1 MDTTWVKKSEDVLV
15 FFQAMALMDE
25 KISLFRRAESKVL
38 DVCDRHPPCR
48 EWMIKHFL
56 EKMERFR
63 CDAQRGLKDMEHTT
77 RQLERI
83 STAATLGF
91 NRSLVG
97 VEKPHGSSCTSVIES
112 PEDIRICVIC
122 LNHHALMEEA
132 VSKCAAAEIKVLE
145 SWGALE
151 KVKEAVDCWV
161 VSRIC
166 SGSHRFA

>member
-97 VEKPHGSSCTSVIES
+97 VEKPHDSSYLPQSLRSHGGSSKQV
-112 PEDIRICVIC
+112 
-122 LNHHALMEEA
+122 
-132 VSKCAAAEIKVLE
+132 
-145 SWGALE
+145 
-151 KVKEAVDCWV
+151 
-161 VSRIC
+161 C
-166 SGSHRFA
+166 SG